1 MKLNSEDKFFIEDDS
16 DGSLI
21 LITEVE
27 LDPDMIKN
35 RYLIMKGTRFYV
47 DYESN
52 EIDKENGEV
61 EVSVSFN
68 VEDIFS
74 KDD

>member
-27 LDPDMIKN
+27 LDSDMIKN

-47 DYESN
+47 DYGSN

>member
-27 LDPDMIKN
+27 LDSDMIKN